1 MVYTCFSYKTALN
14 LTKKQKTLIFIGRD
28 DLAFQNEITRT
39 EVMTSNFVAQYVMT
53 SNFVVNTL

>member
-1 MVYTCFSYKTALN
+1 ME
-14 LTKKQKTLIFIGRD
+14 RD

-53 SNFVVNTL
+53 PNFVVRHVMTSNFVVNTL